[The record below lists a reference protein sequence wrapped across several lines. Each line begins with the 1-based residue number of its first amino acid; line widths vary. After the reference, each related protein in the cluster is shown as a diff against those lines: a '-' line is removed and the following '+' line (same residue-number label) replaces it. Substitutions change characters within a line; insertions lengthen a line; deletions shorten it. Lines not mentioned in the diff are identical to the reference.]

1 MFVSQVRG
9 PSEETERGELHP
21 VPPSAGGGGRLQEQV
36 LGPGVRPGGEPG
48 VPRVQGPRV
57 GTRVPVPRRARHV
70 VSRQLTSYLYL
81 STVLISARTV
91 GPDCSR
97 VRFAGEVATCL
108 LLVRILIN
116 SLFQISTD
124 AAPDKKSCSGASC

>member
-70 VSRQLTSYLYL
+70 VSRQFT
-81 STVLISARTV
+81 
-91 GPDCSR
+91 
-97 VRFAGEVATCL
+97 
-108 LLVRILIN
+108 
-116 SLFQISTD
+116 
-124 AAPDKKSCSGASC
+124 